1 MDDDVVTS
9 ILLDTNAFLW
19 LAARPDRIP
28 KTAREVP
35 QDQRN
40 DLYVSAVRASSCGE
54 PRRPAG
60 PATLVGPRPRH
71 RVPAK
76 CQNPPLY
83 KRVPQQRPPDLLSS
97 TNGAR
102 GQRQKGTT

>member
-40 DLYVSAVRASSCGE
+40 DLYVSAVPASSRGE
-54 PRRPAG
+54 PAG
-60 PATLVGPRPRH
+60 PPTLVGPRPRH
-71 RVPAK
+71 QLPAK